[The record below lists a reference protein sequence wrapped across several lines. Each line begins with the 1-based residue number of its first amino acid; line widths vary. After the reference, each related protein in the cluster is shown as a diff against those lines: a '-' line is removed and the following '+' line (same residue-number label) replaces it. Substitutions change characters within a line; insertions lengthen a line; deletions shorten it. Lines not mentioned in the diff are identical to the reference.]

1 MKLICPNCGSKYDS
15 GKFCL
20 ACGSPLS
27 EVVVKKVLFC
37 PVCQTEETSGKFC
50 TTCGAKLEEREI
62 EITGDNYSQTTNTES
77 SPVSDTQKDDEV
89 EAIVAKYR
97 DEYGNIRKL
106 NPEEY
111 PIAAEELQRC
121 ASKGNL
127 EALCFLAE
135 LYLKGYGV
143 PKDPDQAFKLFSE
156 AEQKG
161 SKYATIALGEF
172 YMNGDI
178 VEQDRAE
185 GYRRLIDGYNHL
197 KMPAIAGELALFY
210 SLDAEYELALKYAR
224 LAVEGGDEVGY
235 LILGSLYLEGLC
247 VEQDYS
253 KALENLMQSAALG
266 NFTASNQIGI
276 MYDKGFG
283 VEKNAE
289 QAFSWYK
296 DSAEKG
302 HPIGMNNLAYCYE
315 RGYGTQKDFEKA
327 AEWYKKSAE
336 LGNVDSMIELADY
349 YEEVLIDF
357 KKAKM
362 WLEKAVEAGSAEAVN
377 RLGVFYS
384 DREENDEEAVKCFNK
399 AIELDYPDAYL
410 NLALCYRDGTGVEKN
425 IKKAEE
431 LLLKA
436 AQLGVDDADEIR
448 EEMLKSSEEQSAKEQ
463 PVINADKVEVAPE
476 VSSAAI
482 EQKPT
487 TKKIEKKV
495 VVTEKKENHTQ
506 SKSSSSSGCFI
517 TILFCILV
525 IGGLVWYF
533 TKSNDSEVSVPEYSE
548 VQETEYQ
555 DFLGYMDWE
564 YGITLRL
571 SSGEGQVDG
580 VYNNHKYE
588 STFLD
593 LKGSCSG
600 SHYNL
605 TLYKK
610 NGSEMGT
617 FTLTRTGKSM
627 LGNYHD
633 SKSDT
638 DHRVEISCDPSNPI
652 PYQEDPEKVAQR
664 EQEELLSQQSEEVKN
679 PNGHSFVDLGLPSGL
694 CWAACNLGA
703 PNAMDMGSHFSWGET
718 SDKYEY
724 SQSSYSCDLGVSM
737 LSASYDAATV
747 LWGGSWRTPTSEEW
761 QELNSCCEWSWQGAG
776 YAVKGPSGKSIFLP
790 AAGYSKGSTRFKSG
804 ERGDYWTSTP
814 FGSDKAY
821 EFVIK
826 EDAHQVEND
835 SRHYGLSIRP
845 VF

>member
-62 EITGDNYSQTTNTES
+62 EIAGDNYSQTTNTEK
-77 SPVSDTQKDDEV
+77 SPVNDTQMDDEV

-97 DEYGNIRKL
+97 DEHGNIRKL

-127 EALCFLAE
+127 EAICFLAE
-135 LYLKGYGV
+135 LYLKGFGV

-161 SKYATIALGEF
+161 SKYATIAIGEF
-172 YMNGDI
+172 YMNGEI

-197 KMPAIAGELALFY
+197 KVPVIAGELALCY
-210 SLDAEYELALKYAR
+210 YLDEEYENALKYAR
-224 LAVEGGDEVGY
+224 LAADAEEEVGY
-235 LILGSLYLEGLC
+235 LILGNLYLDGLC
-247 VEQDYS
+247 VEQDNS
-253 KALENLMQSAALG
+253 KAFEYFMQSAAQG
-266 NFTASNQIGI
+266 NFTASNQIGW
-276 MYDKGFG
+276 MYSEGCG
-283 VEKNAE
+283 VEENPE
-289 QAFSWYK
+289 QAFFWYNE
-296 DSAEKG
+296 SAQKG
-302 HPIGMNNLAYCYE
+302 HPRGMNNLAYCYQK
-315 RGYGTQKDFEKA
+315 GYGVTQDFEKA
-327 AEWYKKSAE
+327 AEWYKKSAD
-336 LGNVDSMIELADY
+336 LGVVESMIELADY
-349 YEEVLIDF
+349 YEEVLVDY
-357 KKAKM
+357 KKTKV
-362 WLEKAVEAGSAEAVN
+362 WVEKAAEAGNAEAIN
-377 RLGVFYS
+377 RLGVIYL
-384 DREENDEEAVKCFNK
+384 DREKNYNEAIKCFNR
-399 AIELDYPDAYL
+399 AIELEVPNAYR
-410 NLALCYRDGTGVEKN
+410 NLALCYRDGTGVKKN
-425 IKKAEE
+425 LKKAEE

-436 AQLGVDDADEIR
+436 AQLGIDDADEIR
-448 EEMLKSSEEQSAKEQ
+448 TEMLKSVEQPSAKEQ
-463 PVINADKVEVAPE
+463 PAIKTDKVEVAKE
-476 VSSAAI
+476 VPSNS
-482 EQKPT
+482 EKLPT
-487 TKKIEKKV
+487 PKKV
-495 VVTEKKENHTQ
+495 EVTEKREENVQ
-506 SKSSSSSGCFI
+506 SKSSNGSGCFK
-517 TILFCILV
+517 TILICILI

-533 TKSNDSEVSVPEYSE
+533 TKSDEPEASVPEYSE
-548 VQETEYQ
+548 VQEPEYQ

-593 LKGSCSG
+593 LRGTCAG

-633 SKSDT
+633 TKSDT

-664 EQEELLSQQSEEVKN
+664 EQEELLSQQSEKVKN

-761 QELNSCCEWSWQGAG
+761 QELNSYCEWSWQGAG

>member
-62 EITGDNYSQTTNTES
+62 EIAGDNYSQTTNTEK
-77 SPVSDTQKDDEV
+77 SPVNDTQMDDEV

-97 DEYGNIRKL
+97 DEHGNIRKL

-127 EALCFLAE
+127 EAICFLAE
-135 LYLKGYGV
+135 LYLKGFGV
-143 PKDPDQAFKLFSE
+143 PKDPDQAFRLFSE

-161 SKYATIALGEF
+161 SKYATIAIGEF
-172 YMNGDI
+172 YMNGEI

-197 KMPAIAGELALFY
+197 KVPVIAGELALCY
-210 SLDAEYELALKYAR
+210 YLDEEYENALKYAR
-224 LAVEGGDEVGY
+224 LAADAEEEVGY
-235 LILGSLYLEGLC
+235 LILGNLYLHGLC
-247 VEQDYS
+247 VEQDNS
-253 KALENLMQSAALG
+253 KAFEYFMQSAAQG
-266 NFTASNQIGI
+266 NFTASNQIGW
-276 MYDKGFG
+276 MYSEGCG
-283 VEKNAE
+283 VEENPE
-289 QAFSWYK
+289 QAFFWYNE
-296 DSAEKG
+296 SAQKG
-302 HPIGMNNLAYCYE
+302 HPRGMNNLAYCYQK
-315 RGYGTQKDFEKA
+315 GYGVTQDFEKA
-327 AEWYKKSAE
+327 AEWYKKSAD
-336 LGNVDSMIELADY
+336 LGVVESMIELADY
-349 YEEVLIDF
+349 YEEVLVDY
-357 KKAKM
+357 KKTKV
-362 WLEKAVEAGSAEAVN
+362 WVEKAAEAGNAEAIN
-377 RLGVFYS
+377 RLGVIYL
-384 DREENDEEAVKCFNK
+384 DREKNYNEAIKCFNR
-399 AIELDYPDAYL
+399 AIELEVPNAYR
-410 NLALCYRDGTGVEKN
+410 NLALCYRDGTGVKKN
-425 IKKAEE
+425 LKKAEE

-436 AQLGVDDADEIR
+436 AQLGIDDADEIR
-448 EEMLKSSEEQSAKEQ
+448 TEMLKSVEQPSAKEQ
-463 PVINADKVEVAPE
+463 PAIKTDKVEVAKE
-476 VSSAAI
+476 VPSNS
-482 EQKPT
+482 EKLPT
-487 TKKIEKKV
+487 PKKV
-495 VVTEKKENHTQ
+495 EVTEKREENVQ
-506 SKSSSSSGCFI
+506 AKSSSGSGCFK
-517 TILFCILV
+517 TILICILI

-533 TKSNDSEVSVPEYSE
+533 TKSDEPEASVPEYSE
-548 VQETEYQ
+548 VQEPEYQ

-593 LKGSCSG
+593 LRGTCTG

-633 SKSDT
+633 TKSDT

-664 EQEELLSQQSEEVKN
+664 EQEELLSQQSEKVKN

-703 PNAMDMGSHFSWGET
+703 PNAMDMGSHFSWGEI

-761 QELNSCCEWSWQGAG
+761 QELNSYCEWSWQGAG

>member
-50 TTCGAKLEEREI
+50 TTCGSKLEEREI
-62 EITGDNYSQTTNTES
+62 EIAGDNYSQTTNTEK
-77 SPVSDTQKDDEV
+77 SPVNDTQMDDEV

-97 DEYGNIRKL
+97 DEHGNIRKL

-127 EALCFLAE
+127 EAICFLAE
-135 LYLKGYGV
+135 LYLKGFGV

-161 SKYATIALGEF
+161 SKYATIAIGEF
-172 YMNGDI
+172 YMNGEI

-197 KMPAIAGELALFY
+197 KVPVIAGELALCY
-210 SLDAEYELALKYAR
+210 YLDEEYENALKYAR
-224 LAVEGGDEVGY
+224 LAADAEEEVGY
-235 LILGSLYLEGLC
+235 LILGNLYLHGLC
-247 VEQDYS
+247 VEQDNS
-253 KALENLMQSAALG
+253 KAFEYFMQSAAQG
-266 NFTASNQIGI
+266 NFTASNQIGW
-276 MYDKGFG
+276 MYSEGCG
-283 VEKNAE
+283 VEENPE
-289 QAFSWYK
+289 QAFFWYNE
-296 DSAEKG
+296 SAQKG
-302 HPIGMNNLAYCYE
+302 HPRGMNNLAYCYQK
-315 RGYGTQKDFEKA
+315 GYGVTQDFEKA
-327 AEWYKKSAE
+327 AEWYKKSAD
-336 LGNVDSMIELADY
+336 LGIVESMIELADY
-349 YEEVLIDF
+349 YEEVLVDY
-357 KKAKM
+357 KKAKV
-362 WLEKAVEAGSAEAVN
+362 WVEKAAEAGNAEAIN
-377 RLGVFYS
+377 RLGVIYL
-384 DREENDEEAVKCFNK
+384 DREKNYNEAIKCFNR
-399 AIELDYPDAYL
+399 AIELEVPNAYR
-410 NLALCYRDGTGVEKN
+410 NLALCYRDGTGVKKN
-425 IKKAEE
+425 LKKAEE

-436 AQLGVDDADEIR
+436 AQLGIDDADEIR
-448 EEMLKSSEEQSAKEQ
+448 TEMLKSVEQPSAKEQ
-463 PVINADKVEVAPE
+463 PTIKTDKVEVAKE
-476 VSSAAI
+476 VPSNS
-482 EQKPT
+482 EKLPT
-487 TKKIEKKV
+487 PKKV
-495 VVTEKKENHTQ
+495 EVTEKREKNVQ
-506 SKSSSSSGCFI
+506 AKSSSGSGCFK
-517 TILFCILV
+517 TILICILI

-533 TKSNDSEVSVPEYSE
+533 TKSDEPESSIPEYSE
-548 VQETEYQ
+548 VQEPEYQ

-593 LKGSCSG
+593 LRGTCTG

-633 SKSDT
+633 TKSDT

-761 QELNSCCEWSWQGAG
+761 QELNSYCEWSWQGAG

>member
-62 EITGDNYSQTTNTES
+62 EIAGDNYSQTTNTEK
-77 SPVSDTQKDDEV
+77 SPVNDTQMDDEV

-97 DEYGNIRKL
+97 DEHGNIRKL

-127 EALCFLAE
+127 EAICFLAE
-135 LYLKGYGV
+135 LYLKGFGV
-143 PKDPDQAFKLFSE
+143 PKDPDQAFRLFSE

-161 SKYATIALGEF
+161 SKYATIAIGEF
-172 YMNGDI
+172 YMNGEI

-197 KMPAIAGELALFY
+197 KVPVIAGELALCY
-210 SLDAEYELALKYAR
+210 YLDEEYENALKYAR
-224 LAVEGGDEVGY
+224 LAADAEEEVGY
-235 LILGSLYLEGLC
+235 LILGNLYLHGLC
-247 VEQDYS
+247 VEQDNS
-253 KALENLMQSAALG
+253 KAFEYFMQSAAQG
-266 NFTASNQIGI
+266 NFTASNQIGW
-276 MYDKGFG
+276 MYSEGCG
-283 VEKNAE
+283 VEEDPE
-289 QAFSWYK
+289 QAFFWYNE
-296 DSAEKG
+296 SAQKG
-302 HPIGMNNLAYCYE
+302 HPRGMNNLAYCYQK
-315 RGYGTQKDFEKA
+315 GYGVTQDFEKA
-327 AEWYKKSAE
+327 AEWYKKSAD
-336 LGNVDSMIELADY
+336 LGIVESMIELADY
-349 YEEVLIDF
+349 YEEVLVDY
-357 KKAKM
+357 KKAKV
-362 WLEKAVEAGSAEAVN
+362 WVEKAAEAGNAEAIN
-377 RLGVFYS
+377 RLGVIYL
-384 DREENDEEAVKCFNK
+384 DREKNYNEAIKCFNR
-399 AIELDYPDAYL
+399 AIELEVPNAYR
-410 NLALCYRDGTGVEKN
+410 NLALCYRDGTGVKKN
-425 IKKAEE
+425 LKKAEE

-436 AQLGVDDADEIR
+436 AQLGIDDADEIR
-448 EEMLKSSEEQSAKEQ
+448 TEMLKSVEQPSAKEQ
-463 PVINADKVEVAPE
+463 PTIKTDKVEVAKE
-476 VSSAAI
+476 VPSNS
-482 EQKPT
+482 EKLPT
-487 TKKIEKKV
+487 PKKV
-495 VVTEKKENHTQ
+495 EVTEKREKNVQ
-506 SKSSSSSGCFI
+506 AKSSSGSGCFK
-517 TILFCILV
+517 TILICILI

-533 TKSNDSEVSVPEYSE
+533 TKSDEPEASVPEYSE
-548 VQETEYQ
+548 VQEPEYQ

-593 LKGSCSG
+593 LRGTCTG

-633 SKSDT
+633 TKSDT

-761 QELNSCCEWSWQGAG
+761 QELNSYCEWSWQGAG